1 MEVHFCQLKEKKV
14 MKLNLDSKNIPI
26 VKSWLWDYD
35 FFDVYSYNFDFFLT
49 ILTFFPPNFILFP

>member
-1 MEVHFCQLKEKKV
+1 